1 MWILIFKEHIGLRR
15 VIFSFATDQ
24 KKKKKKKKKRGKQ
37 SGEIQHIYLSTARQD
52 KEVLTTV

>member
-1 MWILIFKEHIGLRR
+1 MWVLIFKEHNWAKEGYFFPL
-15 VIFSFATDQ
+15 Q
-24 KKKKKKKKKRGKQ
+24 GKKKKKEGGEK